1 MIRPRWRKIL
11 ADLWGNKVRTL
22 LVVAS
27 IAVGVL
33 ALGVNAGTY
42 RILARDLNAS
52 YESTHPANIT
62 LTTHPFDPGFV
73 DVIERMDGVDQAEGR
88 RTVTV
93 RVQPEPDK
101 WEPLT
106 LIALPDFANASIHS
120 RLSRGGRPVPRDKEI
135 VLEHLTLDALGI
147 EIGDTLEIEL
157 EDGTRRTLPVAG
169 SVLDQTNVQ
178 ELILGGNRGF
188 VTYDALE
195 WLHAPESL
203 NELLVTVST
212 DPNDKTAI
220 REVAASV
227 TDRVEKSGRTV
238 FQTRLALQ
246 NQHPFNNI
254 IEALLLVLMII
265 GLLILFLSGSLI
277 FNTMSALLSQHLR
290 QIGVMK
296 LVGARRRQVI
306 VMYLLLISSFSLI
319 ALMFAVPAGAVG
331 AYYLA
336 GFAASILN
344 FPMRPFYIVPQALIF
359 QIVVGLVIPPV
370 AGLLPVLK
378 GARITV
384 RKALSSKGLG
394 ADAEQGGLDRQLAR
408 WRALARPLLISLRN
422 TFRRKGRLALT
433 LFTLT
438 LGGAIFIAVFNT
450 QASLDAITGQM
461 KQYFGADVSVDLAR
475 SYRTHAVTQAIMQTP
490 GVERVEVW
498 TATSGN
504 LTGEEDDGPS
514 ESVAVMAPPADSPLI
529 EPKMLAGRWLLPG
542 DETALVVNEVFWET
556 YPDLQPGDTLDIEIT
571 GNEETWTVV
580 GIFQYT
586 GVEDKIAYAN
596 YDFMADYLP
605 GGQQASMFRVTT
617 IEHTQRYQTKVAQA
631 LESALDSQGYAIAEI
646 QSGKDF
652 AGSLSDVLGIL
663 TTVLLIMALTTAL
676 VGSIGLTG
684 TMSMNVLERTREI
697 GVMRAIGA
705 HNRIVAKL
713 VIVEGLI
720 IGMLSYLIGA
730 LLSVPISYILSNVI
744 SQTIFSAKAQIAF
757 TIKGFGIWLGVVV
770 ILSVL
775 ASVLPARNATRLT
788 IREVLAYE

>member
-1 MIRPRWRKIL
+1 MIRPRWRKVF

-42 RILARDLNAS
+42 SILAQDLNAS

-62 LTTHPFDPGFV
+62 LTTYPFDPGFV
-73 DVIERMDGVDQAEGR
+73 DVIERLDGVEEAEGR
-88 RTVTV
+88 RTVTLRV
-93 RVQPEPDK
+93 RSESGR

-106 LIALPDFANASIHS
+106 LIAIPDFANSSIHR
-120 RLSRGGRPVPRDKEI
+120 RLPIEGRPIPDDKTL
-135 VLEHLTLDALGI
+135 VLEHLTLDALNL
-147 EIGDTLEIEL
+147 EIGDMLEIEL
-157 EDGTRRTLPVAG
+157 EDGTLRTMPVVGA
-169 SVLDQTNVQ
+169 VLDQANVQ
-178 ELILGGNRGF
+178 ELILGDNRGF
-188 VTYDALE
+188 VTYDTLE

-203 NELLVTVST
+203 DELLVTVST
-212 DPNDKTAI
+212 APNDRAAI
-220 REVAASV
+220 RQVATKV
-227 TDRVEKSGRTV
+227 TDRVERSGRTV
-238 FQTRLALQ
+238 FRTRLAPQ

-306 VMYLLLISSFSLI
+306 GMYLLLISSFSLI
-319 ALMFAVPAGAVG
+319 ALLVAVPAGAVG

-344 FPMRPFYIVPQALIF
+344 FPMRPFHIVPQALVF
-359 QIVVGLVIPPV
+359 QVAVGLLIPPV

-394 ADAEQGGLDRQLAR
+394 VDADQGWLDRQLAR
-408 WRALARPLLISLRN
+408 WRALTRPLLISLRN

-461 KQYFGADVSVDLAR
+461 KQYFGADVSVDLVR
-475 SYRTHAVTQAIMQTP
+475 PYRTHVVTQAILQTP
-490 GVERVEVW
+490 GVEQVEVW
-498 TATSGN
+498 MATSAN
-504 LTGEEDDGPS
+504 LTGEDGGPA

-556 YPDLQPGDTLDIEIT
+556 YPDLEPDDTLDLEIA
-571 GNEETWTVV
+571 GEEESWTVV
-580 GIFQYT
+580 GIFQFT

-596 YDFMADYLP
+596 YNFMARYLP
-605 GGQQASMFRVTT
+605 GGQRASMFRVTT
-617 IEHTQRYQTKVAQA
+617 SKHTQRYQTEVAQA
-631 LESALDSQGYAIAEI
+631 LERILDARGFPIAEI

-652 AGSLSDVLGIL
+652 TTSLSDVLGIL

-676 VGSIGLTG
+676 VGSIGLAG

-713 VIVEGLI
+713 VIIEGLI
-720 IGMLSYLIGA
+720 IGILSYLSGA
-730 LLSVPISYILSNVI
+730 LLSVPISYVLSNVI
-744 SQTIFSAKAQIAF
+744 SQTIFNTQAEIAF
-757 TIKGFGIWLGVVV
+757 TAKGFGLWLGVVV

-775 ASVLPARNATRLT
+775 ASLLPARNATRLT

>member
-1 MIRPRWRKIL
+1 MIRPRWRKVL

-33 ALGVNAGTY
+33 ALGVNVGTY
-42 RILARDLNAS
+42 MILARDLNAS

-62 LTTHPFDPGFV
+62 LTTYPFDPGFV
-73 DVIERMDGVDQAEGR
+73 DVIERMEEVDKAEGR
-88 RTVTV
+88 RTVTL
-93 RVQPEPDK
+93 RVASAPGQ

-106 LIALPDFANASIHS
+106 LIAIPDFAQSSIHR
-120 RLSRGGRPVPRDKEI
+120 RLPKEGNPI
-135 VLEHLTLDALGI
+135 PNDQELVLEHLTLDALGV

-157 EDGTRRTLPVAG
+157 EDNTRRTLTVAG
-169 SVLDQTNVQ
+169 AVLDQANVQ
-178 ELILGGNRGF
+178 ELILGANRGF
-188 VTYDALE
+188 ITYDTLE

-203 NELLVTVST
+203 DELLVTVST
-212 DPNDKTAI
+212 DPNDKAAI
-220 REVAASV
+220 RKVATSV

-306 VMYLLLISSFSLI
+306 MMYLLLISSFSLI
-319 ALMFAVPAGAVG
+319 ALLFAVPAGAVG

-344 FPMRPFYIVPQALIF
+344 FQMRPFYIVPQALIF
-359 QIVVGLVIPPV
+359 QIAVGLLIPPV

-394 ADAEQGGLDRQLAR
+394 ADAEQGWLDRQLAR
-408 WRALARPLLISLRN
+408 WRTLARPLLISLRN

-475 SYRTHAVTQAIMQTP
+475 PYRPHAVTQAILETP
-490 GVERVEVW
+490 GVEAVEIW

-504 LTGEEDDGPS
+504 LADDDDGPA

-542 DETALVVNEVFWET
+542 DETAMVVNEVFWET
-556 YPDLQPGDTLDIEIT
+556 YPELRPGDTLDIEIA
-571 GNEETWTVV
+571 GEEEAWTVV

-596 YDFMADYLP
+596 YDFMANYLP
-605 GGQQASMFRVTT
+605 GGQRASMFRVTT
-617 IEHTQRYQTKVAQA
+617 FEHTHRYQAKVAQA
-631 LESALDSQGYAIAEI
+631 LERTLDAQGYPIAEI
-646 QSGKDF
+646 QAGKDF
-652 AGSLSDVLGIL
+652 TGSLSDVLGIL
-663 TTVLLIMALTTAL
+663 TTVLLIMAITTAL

-720 IGMLSYLIGA
+720 VGMLSYLIGA

-744 SQTIFSAKAQIAF
+744 SQTIFSAKAEIAF
-757 TIKGFGIWLGVVV
+757 TVKGFGIWLGVVV

-775 ASVLPARNATRLT
+775 ASLLPARNATRLT

>member
-1 MIRPRWRKIL
+1 MIRPRWRKVF

-42 RILARDLNAS
+42 MILAEDLNAS

-73 DVIERMDGVDQAEGR
+73 DVIERMDGVEEAEGR
-88 RTVTV
+88 RTVTL
-93 RVQPEPDK
+93 RVQSEPGK

-106 LIALPDFANASIHS
+106 LIAVPDFADSSIHR
-120 RLSRGGRPVPRDKEI
+120 RLPKEGKPVPSDKELI
-135 VLEHLTLDALGI
+135 LEHLTLDALDV
-147 EIGDTLEIEL
+147 EIGETLKIEL
-157 EDGTRRTLPVAG
+157 EDGTHRTMPVAG
-169 SVLDQTNVQ
+169 AVLDQANVQ
-178 ELILGGNRGF
+178 DLILGGNRGF
-188 VTYDALE
+188 VTYDTLE

-203 NELLVTVST
+203 DELLVTVST
-212 DPNDKTAI
+212 DPNDKAAI
-220 REVAASV
+220 RQVATAV
-227 TDRVEKSGRTV
+227 TERVEKSGRTI
-238 FQTRLALQ
+238 FQTRLAPQ

-254 IEALLLVLMII
+254 IEALLLVLLII

-296 LVGARRRQVI
+296 LVGGRRRQVI
-306 VMYLLLISSFSLI
+306 VMYLLLIASFSMI
-319 ALMFAVPAGAVG
+319 ALVFAVPVGAVG

-344 FPMRPFYIVPQALIF
+344 FPMRPFYIVPQALVF
-359 QIVVGLVIPPV
+359 QVTVGLLIPPV

-394 ADAEQGGLDRQLAR
+394 ADADQGWLDRQLAQ
-408 WRALARPLLISLRN
+408 WRSLARPLLISLRN

-475 SYRTHAVTQAIMQTP
+475 PYRTNAVTQAILQTP
-490 GVERVEVW
+490 GVEEVEVW

-504 LTGEEDDGPS
+504 LIGEDDGLS

-542 DETALVVNEVFWET
+542 DETALVVNEIFWET
-556 YPDLQPGDTLDIEIT
+556 YPDLQPGDILNIEIA
-571 GNEETWTVV
+571 GKEEAWTVV

-596 YDFMADYLP
+596 YDFMIHYMP
-605 GGQQASMFRVTT
+605 GGQRASMFRVTT
-617 IEHTQRYQTKVAQA
+617 FEHTLRYQTKVAQA
-631 LESALDSQGYAIAEI
+631 LERTLDAQGYPIGEI

-652 AGSLSDVLGIL
+652 TGSLSDVLGIL

-676 VGSIGLTG
+676 VGSIGLAG

-720 IGMLSYLIGA
+720 VGMLSYLIGA
-730 LLSVPISYILSNVI
+730 LLSVPISYVLSNVI
-744 SQTIFSAKAQIAF
+744 SQTIFSAKAEMAF
-757 TIKGFGIWLGVVV
+757 TVKGFGIWLGVVV

-775 ASVLPARNATRLT
+775 ASLLPARNATRLT